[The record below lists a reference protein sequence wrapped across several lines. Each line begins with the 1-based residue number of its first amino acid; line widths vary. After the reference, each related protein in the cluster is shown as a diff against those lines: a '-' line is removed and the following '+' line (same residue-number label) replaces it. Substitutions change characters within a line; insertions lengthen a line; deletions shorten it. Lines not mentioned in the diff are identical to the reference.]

1 MDLSLSDVEGW
12 VWIAVAFAGGLLPV
26 LPWFVLSPLMTRMI
40 GRRTELALEALMKI
54 AMHMPVGRNVHQNE

>member
-12 VWIAVAFAGGLLPV
+12 GWIAVAFAGGLLPV

-54 AMHMPVGRNVHQNE
+54 AMHMPVGRNVHQSE

>member
-26 LPWFVLSPLMTRMI
+26 LPWFVLSPLMMRVI
-40 GRRTELALEALMKI
+40 GHRTELALEPLIKI